1 MANITVVMKRAS
13 KKTGCS
19 TLAAASEVMAALRNV
34 RVDGRSSRC
43 T

>member
-19 TLAAASEVMAALRNV
+19 TLAAASEVLQ
-34 RVDGRSSRC
+34 RSSAM
-43 T
+43 